1 MDKLQILQGCLLAV
15 KLLSAIT
22 FLTGLVYMGSS
33 ASPRTLVLE
42 AYEAICMQAKKSR
55 GGILDY
61 ERWDKYLTMYGAT
74 YFYGEWM
81 NPVVYAAICLLVGL
95 MGVTIGTVVNGL
107 VAILIGLTGFFIPGI
122 LLRYLNK
129 RDNDNMMPQLDML
142 YSALAIQIR
151 AGVFVTDALAE
162 CYGSITHVRL
172 KDALKDLSGDI
183 VMKADLDSALERFQ
197 GKFNNQYID
206 SLCITI
212 LQAMESGQ
220 AIELLGDIAE
230 QIKDMEI
237 ILQNKKKEQLNRSVT
252 FYQLGIFALIL
263 VLVLYSCVVHL
274 FSAALFF
281 S

>member
-1 MDKLQILQGCLLAV
+1 METLLALQRCLWVV
-15 KLLSAIT
+15 KRMGALALFA
-22 FLTGLVYMGSS
+22 GLVYMGSDM
-33 ASPRTLVLE
+33 SPRTRVLQ
-42 AYEAICMQAKKSR
+42 AYETICMQAKNSR
-55 GGILDY
+55 GGIFDY
-61 ERWDKYLTMYGAT
+61 ERWDRYLTMYGAT
-74 YFYGEWM
+74 YFWGAWL
-81 NPVVYAAICLLVGL
+81 NPVIYLAICFLVGL
-95 MGVTIGTVVNGL
+95 MGLTIGVSMNGFA
-107 VAILIGLTGFFIPGI
+107 AILMGLTGFFIPDI

-129 RDNDNMMPQLDML
+129 KDNDSMMPQLDML

-172 KDALKDLSGDI
+172 KDALKDLSGEI
-183 VMKADLDSALERFQ
+183 VMKGDLDAALERFQ

-263 VLVLYSCVVHL
+263 ALVLYSCVVHL
-274 FSAALFF
+274 FSAASFF